1 MNKIFS
7 IFLLFSIGFAPIVN
21 AQSNDYYTIKEVNK
35 YRFDKLELHNDKD
48 IEEFLNH
55 ADKYNFIASLK
66 ICNTN
71 KLASIIQKLNTFYDF
86 SELNLLNYTGDFSAS
101 IFDSCKQIEKL
112 HIKVNENKLAQI
124 EATNSLSK
132 LNCLYLY
139 INGKVENTADFKF
152 IPNIK
157 EVHIIGDFLPLE
169 LQKTIVLLKPKI
181 NIQTL
186 GLSVDRITDLPKDL
200 SKLYY
205 LSTLILYD
213 NLSLATT
220 ESIEELNTYTTAI
233 KFNIDFDLQSIVQ
246 VKYLATSAMS
256 NYELNYIEK
265 LYKGEIFGDK
275 LENNETNNADS
286 ILAFRKAF
294 SPDYLPTSEFNFLT
308 STLKPK
314 EEIFAID
321 ANENSTII
329 SETGLKL
336 SIAKNSFTTINGELI
351 NGMVYIKIM
360 QIPRAIDALFCGFN
374 FKLGSNYLANHFLYN
389 IQASTATS
397 EAILKPGMQIKTLMP
412 LAKDSTCLE
421 YYFDYESNSWQ
432 DLTLYNSV
440 FSNEFTPIDFY
451 KLDKSSDT
459 KKSYLFDSTSFNN
472 RLYYAENF
480 FLNDKNINTQIVFN
494 TNKFFTDLDRPWTK
508 AYNQDGKKNGAR
520 IKRGKGLIKIQKVT
534 PKNRNTTCQY
544 FKVVDKTEK
553 KILAELDAFKS
564 INFNVKINSENKKE
578 LTEKYITNKKYSDV
592 RITYLQGKQSCKIL
606 LKVDNGLQELEAF
619 ITDSDEQK
627 VIKKQVAKFYKAYKK
642 YTLILEKRAK
652 SFDKNNEERNA
663 EYEKYLTDKIEIL
676 EKNKQQSEIK
686 IHQLGTFGLVKLQQ
700 HEFNTNLIVNYT
712 DERGVPIDI
721 KTIFMLDERYA
732 TPIKLD
738 KENIA
743 INPATFQLI
752 VATDYNGNL
761 FYANKSNIAGMNFS
775 NNSYTYIKLNL
786 VKTKLTSI
794 EAFLNYCRN

>member
-1 MNKIFS
+1 MNKIVLIF
-7 IFLLFSIGFAPIVN
+7 IFLIGLNPFLN
-21 AQSNDYYTIKEVNK
+21 GQSSDYYTLKEVNK
-35 YRFDKLELHNDKD
+35 YRFDKLELQNEKD
-48 IEEFLNH
+48 IEEFLTH
-55 ADKYNFIASLK
+55 AEKYNFISALK

-71 KLASIIQKLNTFYDF
+71 KLRDINQKLNSFYDL
-86 SELNLLNYTGDFSAS
+86 SELNLLQYNGDFSATN
-101 IFDSCKQIEKL
+101 FDSCKQIEKL
-112 HIKVNENKLAQI
+112 LIKINESKLVQI
-124 EATNSLSK
+124 DAINNLPK

-139 INGKVENTADFKF
+139 INGKVENTTDFKF

-169 LQKTIVLLKPKI
+169 LQKMVALLKPKI

-186 GLSVDRITDLPKDL
+186 GLSVDRITDLPKDIT
-200 SKLYY
+200 KLYY
-205 LSTLILYD
+205 LSTLVLYD

-220 ESIEELNTYTTAI
+220 ESIEELNSYTTAI

-265 LYKGEIFGDK
+265 LYNGEIFGDK
-275 LENNETNNADS
+275 LENEETKNHDS
-286 ILAFRKAF
+286 LLAFRKAF
-294 SPDYLPTSEFNFLT
+294 SPDYLPTSEFNFIT
-308 STLKPK
+308 PSIKPK

-374 FKLGSNYLANHFLYN
+374 FKLGNHNIANQYLYN
-389 IQASTATS
+389 IQASTDKS
-397 EAILKPGMQIKTLMP
+397 EAILKPSMQIKTLLP
-412 LAKDSTCLE
+412 IAKDSTCLE

-451 KLDKSSDT
+451 KLDKSNDT
-459 KKSYLFDSTSFNN
+459 KKSYLFDSTSFEN

-480 FLNDKNINTQIVFN
+480 FLNDKNTNTQLIFN
-494 TNKFFTDLDRPWTK
+494 KNKFYTDLDRTWTK

-544 FKVVDKTEK
+544 FKVIDKTEK
-553 KILAELDAFKS
+553 KVFAELNAFKA
-564 INFNVKINSENKKE
+564 INFNVKINNENKKE

-592 RITYLQGKQSCKIL
+592 RITYTQGKQTCTIL
-606 LKVDNGLQELEAF
+606 LKVENGLQEIEAN
-619 ITDSDEQK
+619 ITDTEDK
-627 VIKKQVAKFYKAYKK
+627 KTIKKQISKFYKAYKK
-642 YTLILEKRAK
+642 YSIILEKRAN
-652 SFDKNNEERNA
+652 SFEKNNAERNT
-663 EYEKYLTDKIEIL
+663 EYEKYLADKIEIL
-676 EKNKQQSEIK
+676 EKNKQQTELK
-686 IHQLGTFGLVKLQQ
+686 IHQLGTFGIIKLQE
-700 HEFNTNLIVNYT
+700 HNFTTNLIVNYT

-721 KTIFMLDERYA
+721 KTIYMLDERYT
-732 TPIKLD
+732 TPIKIS
-738 KENIA
+738 KENLA